1 MTKTAL
7 ITGAN
12 RGIGFEI
19 ARQLS
24 KKGLHVFLTAR
35 NKDAGEEAAKK
46 LRKENLSVDFILLDI
61 SDIESIKNAVHLLS
75 KKVNHL
81 DVLINNAAVLS
92 KNDDDLL
99 TVPEKVVQD
108 TIHTNV
114 FGTLFVVQHFAN
126 LLSNGSRII
135 NISSG
140 GGSMTD
146 PVGGWS
152 PVYCI
157 SKSAVNELTRNLAY
171 YLSDKKDSVNAMCK
185 GWLRTRM
192 GGSGASRSVEKG
204 SETAVWLAT
213 EAPVSLTGKFFTD
226 KKEIPW

>member
-1 MTKTAL
+1 MTFFVFFF
-7 ITGAN
+7 GVFC
-12 RGIGFEI
+12 GFGFVF

-24 KKGLHVFLTAR
+24 KKGMHDFLTAR

-135 NISSG
+135 NI
-140 GGSMTD
+140 
-146 PVGGWS
+146 
-152 PVYCI
+152 
-157 SKSAVNELTRNLAY
+157 
-171 YLSDKKDSVNAMCK
+171 
-185 GWLRTRM
+185 
-192 GGSGASRSVEKG
+192 
-204 SETAVWLAT
+204 
-213 EAPVSLTGKFFTD
+213 
-226 KKEIPW
+226 